1 MEYDIVILGTGPAGL
16 QAVIHASRR
25 KVRVL
30 VLGKQKHS
38 SLHKA
43 WVENFC
49 CLEKTSTGSDL
60 LNRARNQAKRSG
72 AEILE
77 EDVLKTE
84 KADLGFK
91 IRTEGGKEIL
101 SRSLVIAT
109 GVSRNK
115 LNVKGERELL
125 GKGVSYCVDCDAPF
139 FTNKAVAIVGC
150 GSAAASGALVLTNYA
165 SKVYLVCESLDVDEK
180 LKKQIEAVAVHPII
194 DKVSEIKGDQ
204 TVNQIVLEDHPPL
217 AVDGI
222 FIELGAKSPLELASN
237 LGVILDEK
245 GFIVTDK
252 EQKTNVEGVFA
263 AGDTCGPPFRLRRLS
278 ERAVS
283 PVSARLSLLRES
295 FLKLSIRY

>member
-16 QAVIHASRR
+16 QAAIHASRR

-38 SLHKA
+38 SLHKT

-49 CLEKTSTGSDL
+49 CLENTSTKSDL
-60 LNRARNQAKRSG
+60 LNNAHNQAKRAG

-84 KADLGFK
+84 KVGLKFK

-101 SRSLVIAT
+101 SRSLIIAT

-125 GKGVSYCVDCDAPF
+125 GQGASYCVGCDAPF
-139 FTNKAVAIVGC
+139 FTNKTVAIVGC

-165 SKVYLVCESLDVDEK
+165 NKVYLICESLDVDEK
-180 LKKQIEAVAVHPII
+180 LKKQIEAAAIHPII

-204 TVNQIVLEDHPPL
+204 TVNQVVLEDHPHL

-222 FIELGAKSPLELASN
+222 FIELGAKGSIELASN

-252 EQKTNVEGVFA
+252 DQKTNVEGVFA
-263 AGDTCGPPFRLRRLS
+263 AGDTCGPPFQVAKAVGEGCVAGLS
-278 ERAVS
+278 AVEY
-283 PVSARLSLLRES
+283 VKR
-295 FLKLSIRY
+295 KLPHT